1 MLLDTDIVLP
11 AGANDCVVLAKN
23 NTELVSKILA
33 FWKQENIEKRQQQCY
48 QLWLKIKNTNL
59 LEQIM

>member
-11 AGANDCVVLAKN
+11 AGANDCVVLTKN

-48 QLWLKIKNTNL
+48 
-59 LEQIM
+59 